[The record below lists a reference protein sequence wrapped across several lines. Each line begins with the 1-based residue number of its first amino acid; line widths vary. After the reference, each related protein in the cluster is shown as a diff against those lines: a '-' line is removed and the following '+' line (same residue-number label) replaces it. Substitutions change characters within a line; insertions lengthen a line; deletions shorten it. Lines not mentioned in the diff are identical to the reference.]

1 MWAGIIFL
9 VLAAALTLL
18 AAYLNGSVRRPR
30 LRREDKPSQRPIA
43 GLGTD
48 NDLPRF

>member
-9 VLAAALTLL
+9 VLVVALAST

-30 LRREDKPSQRPIA
+30 LRREDKPLHSPIT
-43 GLGTD
+43 GLGTEHK
-48 NDLPRF
+48 LPWL